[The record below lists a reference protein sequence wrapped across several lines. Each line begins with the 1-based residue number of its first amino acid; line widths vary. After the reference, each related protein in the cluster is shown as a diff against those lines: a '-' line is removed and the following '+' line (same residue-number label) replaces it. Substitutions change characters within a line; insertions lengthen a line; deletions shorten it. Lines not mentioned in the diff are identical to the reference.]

1 MLAPKCLVC
10 QLQNPVNNIA
20 DSENVWSF
28 DTLRPD
34 GVARAWNSLDFIR
47 IQNL

>member
-1 MLAPKCLVC
+1 MS

-20 DSENVWSF
+20 DVDNVWSF

-34 GVARAWNSLDFIR
+34 GVARVAASELR
-47 IQNL
+47 YSCSPPA